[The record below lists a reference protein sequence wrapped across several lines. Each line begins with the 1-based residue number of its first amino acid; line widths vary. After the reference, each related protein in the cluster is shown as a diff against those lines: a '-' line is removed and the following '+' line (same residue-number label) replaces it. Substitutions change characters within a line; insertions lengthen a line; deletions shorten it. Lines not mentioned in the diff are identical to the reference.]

1 MEHYDPIY
9 HELPRLIEECYD
21 LLSEEEKEA
30 LDLSQE
36 SIHFFLEQDE
46 LQRLNYEYGIMYNM
60 LKRGEF

>member
-1 MEHYDPIY
+1 MSSDNIWLDPLY
-9 HELPRLIEECYD
+9 LDD

-60 LKRGEF
+60 LKKGEF